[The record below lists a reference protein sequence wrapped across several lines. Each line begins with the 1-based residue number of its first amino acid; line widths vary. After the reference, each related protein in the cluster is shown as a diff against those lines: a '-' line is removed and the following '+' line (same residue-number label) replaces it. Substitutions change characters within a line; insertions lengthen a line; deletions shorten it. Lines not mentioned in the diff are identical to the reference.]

1 MIPQIYAFFVVFDT
15 CYDHHNVCTVFVH
28 FEFYVEEI
36 AVVKRLMSS
45 YIAVHEGLDAPK
57 QSLVSTCSKHKNT
70 KHKTPK

>member
-1 MIPQIYAFFVVFDT
+1 MIPQIYAFVVVFDT

-28 FEFYVEEI
+28 FKFYVEEI

-57 QSLVSTCSKHKNT
+57 
-70 KHKTPK
+70 

>member
-1 MIPQIYAFFVVFDT
+1 MHFVPFVRFPQIYAFVVVFDT

-57 QSLVSTCSKHKNT
+57 
-70 KHKTPK
+70 